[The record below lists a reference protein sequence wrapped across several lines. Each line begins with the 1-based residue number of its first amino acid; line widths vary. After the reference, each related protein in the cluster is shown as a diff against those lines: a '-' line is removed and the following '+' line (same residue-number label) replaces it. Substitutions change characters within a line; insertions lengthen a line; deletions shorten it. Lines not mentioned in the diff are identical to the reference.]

1 MRGPSRLVASA
12 SRAGV
17 ILALTALLGLA
28 APALAKEATPL
39 GDEPAIEARMMAM
52 ASELRC
58 LVCQN
63 QTLADSHADLAADLR
78 QEIREMMKKGMSD
91 EEIRAYLVDRYGD
104 FVLYRPPWK
113 TTTALLWAGPLLLVV
128 VGGTVLA
135 SSLRRRRREA
145 LEDDAPLTD
154 EERGRL
160 RRILEET
167 EGKVPPP

>member
-1 MRGPSRLVASA
+1 MRPSRPVI
-12 SRAGV
+12 
-17 ILALTALLGLA
+17 ILALAALLGMPGLA
-28 APALAKEATPL
+28 APALAKEAAPL
-39 GDEPAIEARMMAM
+39 AQEPALEARMMAM

-63 QTLADSHADLAADLR
+63 QTLADSHADLAKDLR
-78 QEIREMMKKGMSD
+78 EEIREMMKKGMTD
-91 EEIRAYLVDRYGD
+91 DEIRAYLVDRYGD

-113 TTTALLWAGPLLLVV
+113 TTTALLWAGPALLVV
-128 VGGTVLA
+128 VGGVVLA
-135 SSLRRRRREA
+135 TSLRRRRREP

-160 RRILEET
+160 QRILEE

>member
-1 MRGPSRLVASA
+1 MRGPSRPVSA
-12 SRAGV
+12 PRAGM
-17 ILALTALLGLA
+17 ILALTALLALA
-28 APALAKEATPL
+28 APALAKEAAPL
-39 GDEPAIEARMMAM
+39 AQEPALEARMMAM

-63 QTLADSHADLAADLR
+63 QTLADSHADLAKDLR
-78 QEIREMMKKGMSD
+78 EEIREMMKKGMTD
-91 EEIRAYLVDRYGD
+91 DEIRAYLVDRYGD

-113 TTTALLWAGPLLLVV
+113 TTTALLWAGPALLVV
-128 VGGTVLA
+128 VGGVVLA
-135 SSLRRRRREA
+135 TSLRRRRREP

-160 RRILEET
+160 QRILEE